1 MPRRRLRKAEEE
13 VVEVAVA
20 AALASVRPHV
30 LAIERALVEQL
41 LPTVPAELRE
51 EALRRAMN
59 GLGNELFVGTG
70 LAALAGSGKAG
81 ELM

>member
-1 MPRRRLRKAEEE
+1 M
-13 VVEVAVA
+13 EVAFS
-20 AALASVRPHV
+20 AALASWRPHV
-30 LAIERALVEQL
+30 LAIERALLEQL

-59 GLGNELFVGTG
+59 GLGNELFIGTG
-70 LAALAGSGKAG
+70 LAGLAGSGEAG